1 MVDKQYPDQKLSNKG
16 KIEFFG
22 DILMKQT
29 KCILLSI
36 LIVCCYGIL
45 SAQANLVIFGAP
57 VEVDLYYGE
66 TGIEDLELFNLGD
79 SPLTYTASRA
89 PGSTFFNINGSTSVS
104 GSVSPGE
111 HTVLRIHIYAS
122 GTEGTSYGGIDIT
135 SNDPD
140 LPFTRIYVTRR
151 VYNPN
156 HPPVL
161 NLPYM
166 ISVPY
171 NGSLGVDFR
180 NFASDPD
187 GDPLAVN
194 VEATGPVSY
203 VSYSLIPAP
212 NWYGETQIRVSV
224 SDGEFVVTDDVLV
237 SVNVPP
243 VLDLPESFSF
253 ARNDSLLVN
262 FSPYIIDPDNSI
274 SSLSLS
280 FIGNSGIS
288 IRQLGPRA
296 VFSAPNGFAGSETIT
311 IRLNDG
317 YNLVQGS
324 FQVNVINHAPLLN
337 LPGDF
342 SLDQNGSLTVDFTPF
357 ISDPDGDITVLSFS
371 GNSNIGI
378 SQEGYVIS
386 FNPAYDWFGS
396 EEIFFSISDGY
407 LQASTLVIVTVNQV
421 ISLDTPELMIS
432 ASMNDICISWQPVDY
447 AGEYQVYRA
456 SEPNG
461 SYDLV
466 ATTGNTMYFETSPQE
481 RAFYY
486 VKAVSYP

>member
-1 MVDKQYPDQKLSNKG
+1 M
-16 KIEFFG
+16 
-22 DILMKQT
+22 
-29 KCILLSI
+29 
-36 LIVCCYGIL
+36 
-45 SAQANLVIFGAP
+45 
-57 VEVDLYYGE
+57 
-66 TGIEDLELFNLGD
+66 
-79 SPLTYTASRA
+79 
-89 PGSTFFNINGSTSVS
+89 
-104 GSVSPGE
+104 
-111 HTVLRIHIYAS
+111 
-122 GTEGTSYGGIDIT
+122 
-135 SNDPD
+135 
-140 LPFTRIYVTRR
+140 
-151 VYNPN
+151 
-156 HPPVL
+156 
-161 NLPYM
+161 
-166 ISVPY
+166 
-171 NGSLGVDFR
+171 
-180 NFASDPD
+180 
-187 GDPLAVN
+187 
-194 VEATGPVSY
+194 
-203 VSYSLIPAP
+203 
-212 NWYGETQIRVSV
+212 
-224 SDGEFVVTDDVLV
+224 VTDDVLV

-324 FQVNVINHAPLLN
+324 FQVNVINNAPLLN

-407 LQASTLVIVTVNQV
+407 RQASTLVIVTVNQV
-421 ISLDTPELMIS
+421 ISLDTPELMII
-432 ASMNDICISWQPVDY
+432 ASMNGICISWQPVDY

-466 ATTGNTMYFETSPQE
+466 ATTGNTMYFEISPQE
-481 RAFYY
+481 RALYY
-486 VKAVSYP
+486 VKAVTYP